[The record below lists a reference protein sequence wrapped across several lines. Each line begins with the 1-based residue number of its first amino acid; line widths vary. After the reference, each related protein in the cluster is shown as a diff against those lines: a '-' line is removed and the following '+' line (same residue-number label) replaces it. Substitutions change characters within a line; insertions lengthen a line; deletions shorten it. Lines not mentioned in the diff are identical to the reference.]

1 MKTFKDLWINDFLLK
16 KIQKKWYKNP
26 SPIQEAVIPLLL
38 KWEKDIIWQ
47 AQTGSWKTAAFALPL
62 LQKIDPNFKSVQAVI
77 LAPTRE
83 LAIQIANEFKSFS
96 DKNLRIQL
104 LYGWQS
110 IQKELDGLKRK
121 PQIVIWTTWRIL
133 DHLINKK
140 SLDVNN
146 LKYLVLDEADEML
159 NMWFIEDI
167 EKILKYT
174 PENKQILL
182 FSATMPKAIKNLAMK
197 YLNKPD
203 EVKIERKELTNPNI
217 EQKYYMVDNKNK
229 FDALCRIL
237 ETEPDFY
244 GIIFCR
250 TKSDVDEISKNLLKK
265 WYKAEAIHWDISQNL
280 RERTLW
286 RFRNQA
292 VKILV
297 ATDVAARWIDI
308 NNLTHV
314 INYSLP
320 ENPEVYTHRIW
331 RTWRAWNTGEA
342 ISLVSPKETR
352 NLAWIEKTIKHKI
365 QKSELP
371 KPEELITAK
380 RQKLINNISEKIIKN
395 KEQQYLELAQDLL
408 KIDEPVKVIAAL
420 LEEAFWNEYL
430 TTHYKDFKETTNNK
444 QIRVFIAKWRKDWIK
459 NPGQLIKFLEQKSN
473 YKLWDVWQID
483 IKENFSF
490 ANLNEDDAFIL
501 IKHFKKINPRKPIV
515 SQAKTK
521 KN

>member
-308 NNLTHV
+308 NNLTTPF
-314 INYSLP
+314 L
-320 ENPEVYTHRIW
+320 
-331 RTWRAWNTGEA
+331 
-342 ISLVSPKETR
+342 
-352 NLAWIEKTIKHKI
+352 KI
-365 QKSELP
+365 QKFIHIEF
-371 KPEELITAK
+371 EELEELET
-380 RQKLINNISEKIIKN
+380 QEKL
-395 KEQQYLELAQDLL
+395 YL
-408 KIDEPVKVIAAL
+408 
-420 LEEAFWNEYL
+420 
-430 TTHYKDFKETTNNK
+430 
-444 QIRVFIAKWRKDWIK
+444 
-459 NPGQLIKFLEQKSN
+459 
-473 YKLWDVWQID
+473 
-483 IKENFSF
+483 
-490 ANLNEDDAFIL
+490 
-501 IKHFKKINPRKPIV
+501 
-515 SQAKTK
+515 
-521 KN
+521 